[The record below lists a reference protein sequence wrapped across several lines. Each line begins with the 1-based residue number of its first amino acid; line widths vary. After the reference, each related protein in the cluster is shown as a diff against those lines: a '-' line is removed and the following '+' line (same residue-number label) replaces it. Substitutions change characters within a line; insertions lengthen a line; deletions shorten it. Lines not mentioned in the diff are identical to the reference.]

1 MVRKSAPFEDLKRMT
16 YLGEALAEL
25 LVESKRPLVSNYEIF
40 SHLWQLYAQG
50 DVKYLRSEH
59 PSQNS
64 YQRTK
69 SLLTSEG
76 ILRKDADYRGLW
88 RVLPL
93 SDVPADEAVCLADPF
108 CYISHLSAMQRYG
121 LTDRRPE
128 ALFIT
133 QPDHATMRA
142 LLNKHRQEKFEQALA
157 VQGRFIERITA
168 PKHPAKVRERPLSIL
183 ASRHLGHYREV
194 RGGFARIAS
203 IGQTFLDMVEFPER
217 CGGMR
222 HVLDVWDEHAET
234 YLEEIIARIDTAP
247 KDIHK
252 IRAGYIL
259 SEHLGIR
266 DARVLLWQAYAQRG
280 GSRVL
285 DPERPYSDHFSEDWM
300 LSINV

>member
-1 MVRKSAPFEDLKRMT
+1 MTRKSAPFEDRKRMT
-16 YLGEALAEL
+16 YLGEALVKL
-25 LVESKRPLVSNYEIF
+25 LMQHKRPLVSNYEIF
-40 SHLWQLYAQG
+40 SYLWQLYAQG
-50 DVKYLRSEH
+50 DVKYLRSDH
-59 PSQNS
+59 PNKES
-64 YQRTK
+64 YQRTRT
-69 SLLTSEG
+69 LLKAEG
-76 ILRKDADYRGLW
+76 ILRKDLDYRSLW
-88 RVLPL
+88 RVLSL
-93 SDVPADEAVCLADPF
+93 SDVAADEAVCLADPY

-121 LTDRRPE
+121 LTDRRPD

-133 QPDHATMRA
+133 QPDSATTQA
-142 LLNKHRQEKFEQALA
+142 LLKKRRQDQFAHALTEPDQF
-157 VQGRFIERITA
+157 VERLTA
-168 PKHPAKVRERPLSIL
+168 IKHPDQVRQRPLSCL
-183 ASRHLGHYREV
+183 SSKHLGHYREV

-222 HVLDVWDEHAET
+222 HVIDVWEEHAVT

-280 GSRVL
+280 GSRLL